1 MGDIQGMALPTLPS
15 RAKLF
20 IGILTSS
27 VELLDGAHAALEK
40 KYGEIDFVTTKIPFT
55 HTDYYGSIGT
65 GLFKIFLS
73 FRKLIR
79 REDIVDI
86 KLFTNRLE
94 TRLSG
99 KGRRRINI
107 DPGYLT
113 LSNVFLASCKD
124 FFHRTYLGKGVYLEN
139 EFRYVAR
146 KLEPWDWTYPDYRKT
161 EYLNFFYNIPR
172 LYHNQL
178 KNR

>member
-1 MGDIQGMALPTLPS
+1 MALPTLPP

-20 IGILTSS
+20 TGIITASA
-27 VELLDGAHAALEK
+27 EHFEGAHRSLEK
-40 KYGEIDFVTTKIPFT
+40 KYGEIDFVTTKIPFN
-55 HTDYYGSIGT
+55 HTDYYGSMGS

-79 REDIVDI
+79 REDIVEI

-94 TRLSG
+94 TKLSG
-99 KGRRRINI
+99 RGKRAINI

-113 LSNVFLASCKD
+113 LSNIFLASCKD

-139 EFRYVAR
+139 EFRYVAK
-146 KLEPWDWTYPDYRKT
+146 KLEPWEWTYPDYRKQ
-161 EYLNFFYNIPR
+161 EYLNFFYNIRR
-172 LYHNQL
+172 LYNNQL